1 MSPFSIVTSVNQ
13 KIINQKHQ
21 HVITSTQKHLPD
33 VDFYI
38 YNENSFLKENVNID
52 GALNFDLFKEIK
64 GLEHFLSNSPFK
76 ECHKIGKKD
85 PNKYLNNP
93 DEYLSSNHYWN
104 RNSIFWFRKICSIYH
119 CSKICKSNI
128 LIWLDSDVS
137 VQKKIDSRFV
147 DFVSS
152 YDLCSI
158 SRRNFN
164 GWMFT
169 DMGVVC
175 YNLMALGR
183 SFINTFYDMYR
194 SESVF
199 TAHRWDDCYIFDLL
213 VEINKKTLSCCGLN
227 KTFGA
232 PLDYEEY
239 FFHDKG
245 HRGG

>member
-1 MSPFSIVTSVNQ
+1 MSSVSIVTSLNQ
-13 KIINQKHQ
+13 KILESKHQ
-21 HVITSTQKHLPD
+21 HVVNSVKEKLPD
-33 VDFYI
+33 LDFYV
-38 YNENSFLKENVNID
+38 YNENSLLKESVNID
-52 GALNFDLFKEIK
+52 GVFNFDIFKELK
-64 GLEHFLSNSPFK
+64 GLEHFLNTSPFK
-76 ECHKIGKKD
+76 DCHKIGVKD
-85 PNKYLNNP
+85 AHKYLNNP
-93 DEYLSSNHYWN
+93 DEYLSTNHYWN

-119 CSKICKSNI
+119 CAKICDSDI

-137 VQKKIDSRFV
+137 VQKKIDS
-147 DFVSS
+147 DFTDFISS

-175 YNLMALGR
+175 YNLKRLGG
-183 SFINTFYDMYR
+183 SFIDAFYDMYR

-199 TAHRWDDCYIFDLL
+199 TAYRWDDCYIFDLL
-213 VEINKKTLSCCGLN
+213 VELNRKTLKCCGLN
-227 KTFGA
+227 KVFGA
-232 PLDYEEY
+232 PFDYEEY